1 MKTSGLFCNERLMF
15 VHSAS
20 FVLASVFSMIT
31 FCLTINNADLKRDQS
46 GEIQAIRLNIS
57 GLSLGVVA
65 MLSYFVLACLMLVI
79 FIKYG
84 KPLEEDALIII
95 QEKLQ

>member
-1 MKTSGLFCNERLMF
+1 MF
-15 VHSAS
+15 VHFAS

-31 FCLTINNADLKRDQS
+31 FCLTVNNADLKKDQS
-46 GEIQAIRLNIS
+46 GQIEALRLNIS

-65 MLSYFVLACLMLVI
+65 MLPYFVLACLTLVI

-84 KPLEEDALIII
+84 KPLEEDAMIII
-95 QEKLQ
+95 QDKMQ

>member
-1 MKTSGLFCNERLMF
+1 M
-15 VHSAS
+15 
-20 FVLASVFSMIT
+20 
-31 FCLTINNADLKRDQS
+31 
-46 GEIQAIRLNIS
+46 RLNIA
-57 GLSLGVVA
+57 GLSLGVVG

>member
-15 VHSAS
+15 VHFTS

-31 FCLTINNADLKRDQS
+31 FCLTFNNADLGRDQRS
-46 GEIQAIRLNIS
+46 DIKALRLNIS

-65 MLSYFVLACLMLVI
+65 MLPYFVLACLMLVI

-95 QEKLQ
+95 